1 MDEFK
6 KLSEYTDGH
15 NRTGPVYLTGVGKS
29 RFMALLYEAETDYN
43 DAKYFDR
50 EEDAEICAGDWVMK
64 V

>member
-15 NRTGPVYLTGVGKS
+15 NRTGQVYLTGVGKS
-29 RFMALLYEAETDYN
+29 RFMTLLYEAEIDYN

-50 EEDAEICAGDWVMK
+50 EEDAEICAEDWVMK
-64 V
+64 T